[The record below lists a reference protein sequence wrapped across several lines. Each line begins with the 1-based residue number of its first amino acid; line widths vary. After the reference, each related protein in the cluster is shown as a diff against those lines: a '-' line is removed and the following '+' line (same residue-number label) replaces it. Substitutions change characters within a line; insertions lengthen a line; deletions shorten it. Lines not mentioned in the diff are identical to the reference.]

1 MSHEEVNLMP
11 NNNNQV
17 LVPQARQSLNQF
29 KQQVAS
35 QLGVNLQ
42 GYNGDLPA
50 REAGRIGGQMVR
62 AMIQQAEQ
70 QLAGGAPAAQNIPA
84 GTRPTR

>member
-1 MSHEEVNLMP
+1 MA
-11 NNNNQV
+11 NNNQYV
-17 LVPQARQSLNQF
+17 VPQARQGLQSL

-35 QLGVNLQ
+35 QVGVNLQ

-62 AMIQQAEQ
+62 HMIAQAQQ
-70 QLAGGAPAAQNIPA
+70 QLAGGAGGAAAFPATTTTR
-84 GTRPTR
+84 GTTR

>member
-1 MSHEEVNLMP
+1 MP
-11 NNNNQV
+11 RNNQV
-17 LVPQARQSLNQF
+17 LVPQARQSINQF

-70 QLAGGAPAAQNIPA
+70 QLAGGAATTGFTAA
-84 GTRPTR
+84 TRPTTTR